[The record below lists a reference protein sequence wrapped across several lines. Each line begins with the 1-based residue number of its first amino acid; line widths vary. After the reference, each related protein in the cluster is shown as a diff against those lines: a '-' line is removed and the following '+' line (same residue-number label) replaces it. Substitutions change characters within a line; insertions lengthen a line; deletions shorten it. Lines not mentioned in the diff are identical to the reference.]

1 MFYNDTRRQI
11 NVLAEKMMKGNRC
24 RNIFVIIAIAMTTF
38 LISSIISIGS
48 GYLKSAGRQQQMLNG
63 TTADIILTNPS
74 KQQLLALQQ
83 DNNVKSIGI
92 SRQIGFVDTAA
103 YPRINSI
110 LLRWCDT
117 AEWEQHIAP
126 AVGKIN
132 GQYPVSGN
140 EIMLPSWVLDR
151 MGISEPVLG
160 QAVTVSFRYGYTDIH
175 WQPLSEAED
184 FTFTLCGWY
193 EDYSSNKLYDNAV
206 AYIAADF
213 WQTSAANETN
223 TKSALSLTVSAEGID
238 QLCAGLEPLNALQEV
253 TDLSKVGSSKH
264 SAGPIAAAIGM
275 IVTIMVCG
283 SLLIYNVFYI
293 SVTKDIQMYGQLKT
307 LGMTKRQMR
316 KMIDRQVRILSFWGI
331 LSGLAFSA
339 ATVFVIVPF
348 GIRTLAG
355 ELIMDYAISPSYSP
369 FVYAGAAVFSFI
381 TALASSRKP
390 ARIASMVSPI
400 EAQCYMAA
408 DAPGKKSSRTARG
421 NKVVQ
426 MAVRNVFRD
435 KKGTVLV
442 LASLF
447 LGISLFVVVNGILAG
462 LDVSYLA
469 DEYMEDDVVITA
481 GAQTALSRRVLADLQ
496 AAWGVQEVSY
506 TTKLDGQWIL
516 DTDHIFEQYC
526 ADFCSAGTV
535 PQSAAEQY
543 VQGNTYQTY
552 LYGIGEQDFYKAVEL
567 MGSSA
572 EFSYDDF
579 SYDEFCNGNLVF
591 CASATIVPYEGTAI
605 NGTIELLLNGENYT
619 VTVAPYYLSAK
630 FREDGKT
637 LIAPNIYASRE
648 WLERVGAAAEINR
661 IALQTDSSERALAA
675 VNAVLADYSGVTV
688 TSKLEK
694 IKELK
699 ASFRGITFLG
709 NAISVILL
717 GIGLMNFMNMMYVS
731 VHSRSRELAVLES
744 IGMTRRQLRH
754 MLLIEGSTYALLTAV
769 LVLTLGSA
777 VLYGSFQLIKV
788 QAAYAVFTYPFVSV
802 GFSLAM
808 IFLLCSLVP
817 LLVYRAEAG
826 FKI

>member
-1 MFYNDTRRQI
+1 MR
-11 NVLAEKMMKGNRC
+11 GNRC

-92 SRQIGFVDTAA
+92 SRQIGFIDTTA

-126 AVGKIN
+126 AVGTII
-132 GQYPVSGN
+132 GQYPASGN

-160 QAVTVSFRYGYTDIH
+160 QAITVSFRYGYTDIH
-175 WQPLSEAED
+175 WQPLSEAAD
-184 FTFTLCGWY
+184 FTFSLCGWY

-213 WQTSAANETN
+213 WQTSVANETN

-238 QLCAGLEPLNALQEV
+238 QLCAGLEPLNALQEL
-253 TDLSKVGSSKH
+253 TDLSKAGSSKH
-264 SAGPIAAAIGM
+264 SAGPLAAAIGM

-293 SVTKDIQMYGQLKT
+293 SVTKDIQLYGQLKT

-316 KMIDRQVRILSFWGI
+316 KMIDRQVRVLSFWGI
-331 LSGLAFSA
+331 LSGLAFSGT
-339 ATVFVIVPF
+339 TVFVIVPF

-355 ELIMDYAISPSYSP
+355 GLIMDHAISPSYSP
-369 FVYAGAAVFSFI
+369 LVYAGAAVFSFI
-381 TALASSRKP
+381 TALVSSRKP

-400 EAQCYMAA
+400 EAQRYTVV
-408 DAPGKKSSRTARG
+408 DAPRKKSSRTARG
-421 NKVVQ
+421 NKVFR
-426 MAVRNVFRD
+426 MAVRNVFRH

-567 MGSSA
+567 MGNSD

-637 LIAPNIYASRE
+637 LIAPNIYASWE
-648 WLERVGAAAEINR
+648 WLERIGAAAEINR

-717 GIGLMNFMNMMYVS
+717 GIGLMNFINMMYVS

>member
-1 MFYNDTRRQI
+1 
-11 NVLAEKMMKGNRC
+11 
-24 RNIFVIIAIAMTTF
+24 
-38 LISSIISIGS
+38 
-48 GYLKSAGRQQQMLNG
+48 
-63 TTADIILTNPS
+63 
-74 KQQLLALQQ
+74 
-83 DNNVKSIGI
+83 
-92 SRQIGFVDTAA
+92 
-103 YPRINSI
+103 
-110 LLRWCDT
+110 
-117 AEWEQHIAP
+117 
-126 AVGKIN
+126 
-132 GQYPVSGN
+132 
-140 EIMLPSWVLDR
+140 
-151 MGISEPVLG
+151 
-160 QAVTVSFRYGYTDIH
+160 
-175 WQPLSEAED
+175 
-184 FTFTLCGWY
+184 
-193 EDYSSNKLYDNAV
+193 
-206 AYIAADF
+206 
-213 WQTSAANETN
+213 
-223 TKSALSLTVSAEGID
+223 
-238 QLCAGLEPLNALQEV
+238 
-253 TDLSKVGSSKH
+253 
-264 SAGPIAAAIGM
+264 
-275 IVTIMVCG
+275 
-283 SLLIYNVFYI
+283 
-293 SVTKDIQMYGQLKT
+293 
-307 LGMTKRQMR
+307 
-316 KMIDRQVRILSFWGI
+316 
-331 LSGLAFSA
+331 
-339 ATVFVIVPF
+339 
-348 GIRTLAG
+348 
-355 ELIMDYAISPSYSP
+355 MDYAISPSYSP

-481 GAQTALSRRVLADLQ
+481 GAQTAFSRRVLADLQ

>member
-1 MFYNDTRRQI
+1 
-11 NVLAEKMMKGNRC
+11 MMRGNRC

-92 SRQIGFVDTAA
+92 SRQIGFIDTTA

-126 AVGKIN
+126 AVGTII
-132 GQYPVSGN
+132 GQYPASGN

-160 QAVTVSFRYGYTDIH
+160 QAITVSFRYGYTDIH
-175 WQPLSEAED
+175 WQPLSEAAD
-184 FTFTLCGWY
+184 FTFSLCGWY

-213 WQTSAANETN
+213 WQTSVANETN

-238 QLCAGLEPLNALQEV
+238 QLCAGLEPLNALQEL
-253 TDLSKVGSSKH
+253 TDLSKAGSSKH
-264 SAGPIAAAIGM
+264 SAGPLAAAIGM

-293 SVTKDIQMYGQLKT
+293 SVTKDIQLYGQLKT

-316 KMIDRQVRILSFWGI
+316 KMIDRQVRVLSFWGI
-331 LSGLAFSA
+331 LSGLAFSGT
-339 ATVFVIVPF
+339 TVFVIVPF

-355 ELIMDYAISPSYSP
+355 GLIMDHAISPSYSP
-369 FVYAGAAVFSFI
+369 LVYAGAAVFSFI
-381 TALASSRKP
+381 TALVSSRKP

-400 EAQCYMAA
+400 EAQRYTVV
-408 DAPGKKSSRTARG
+408 DAPRKKSSRTARG
-421 NKVVQ
+421 NKVFR
-426 MAVRNVFRD
+426 MAVRNVFRH

-567 MGSSA
+567 MGNSD

-637 LIAPNIYASRE
+637 LIAPNIYASWE
-648 WLERVGAAAEINR
+648 WLERIGAAAEINR

-717 GIGLMNFMNMMYVS
+717 GIGLMNFINMMYVS

>member
-11 NVLAEKMMKGNRC
+11 NVLAEKMMRGNRC

-92 SRQIGFVDTAA
+92 SRQIGFIDTTA

-126 AVGKIN
+126 AVGTII
-132 GQYPVSGN
+132 GQYPASGN

-160 QAVTVSFRYGYTDIH
+160 QAITVSFRYGYTDIH
-175 WQPLSEAED
+175 WQPLSEAAD
-184 FTFTLCGWY
+184 FTFSLCGWY

-213 WQTSAANETN
+213 WQTSVANETN

-238 QLCAGLEPLNALQEV
+238 QLCAGLEPLNALQEL
-253 TDLSKVGSSKH
+253 TDLSKAGSSKH
-264 SAGPIAAAIGM
+264 SAGPLAAAIGM

-293 SVTKDIQMYGQLKT
+293 SVTKDIQLYGQLKT

-316 KMIDRQVRILSFWGI
+316 KMIDRQVRVLSFWGI
-331 LSGLAFSA
+331 LSGLAFSGT
-339 ATVFVIVPF
+339 TVFVIVPF

-355 ELIMDYAISPSYSP
+355 GLIMDHAISPSYSP
-369 FVYAGAAVFSFI
+369 LVYAGAAVFSFI
-381 TALASSRKP
+381 TALVSSRKP

-400 EAQCYMAA
+400 EAQRYTVV
-408 DAPGKKSSRTARG
+408 DAPRKKSSRTARG
-421 NKVVQ
+421 NKVFR
-426 MAVRNVFRD
+426 MAVRNVFRH

-506 TTKLDGQWIL
+506 TT
-516 DTDHIFEQYC
+516 
-526 ADFCSAGTV
+526 
-535 PQSAAEQY
+535 
-543 VQGNTYQTY
+543 N
-552 LYGIGEQDFYKAVEL
+552 L
-567 MGSSA
+567 MGSG
-572 EFSYDDF
+572 Y
-579 SYDEFCNGNLVF
+579 LTQ
-591 CASATIVPYEGTAI
+591 TI
-605 NGTIELLLNGENYT
+605 
-619 VTVAPYYLSAK
+619 
-630 FREDGKT
+630 F
-637 LIAPNIYASRE
+637 
-648 WLERVGAAAEINR
+648 
-661 IALQTDSSERALAA
+661 
-675 VNAVLADYSGVTV
+675 
-688 TSKLEK
+688 
-694 IKELK
+694 
-699 ASFRGITFLG
+699 
-709 NAISVILL
+709 
-717 GIGLMNFMNMMYVS
+717 
-731 VHSRSRELAVLES
+731 
-744 IGMTRRQLRH
+744 
-754 MLLIEGSTYALLTAV
+754 
-769 LVLTLGSA
+769 
-777 VLYGSFQLIKV
+777 
-788 QAAYAVFTYPFVSV
+788 
-802 GFSLAM
+802 
-808 IFLLCSLVP
+808 
-817 LLVYRAEAG
+817 
-826 FKI
+826 

>member
-24 RNIFVIIAIAMTTF
+24 RNIFVIIAIAMTMF
-38 LISSIISIGS
+38 LISSIIGIGS

-92 SRQIGFVDTAA
+92 SRQIGFIDTTA

-126 AVGKIN
+126 AVGTIN
-132 GQYPVSGN
+132 GQYPASGN
-140 EIMLPSWVLDR
+140 EIMLPSWVLER
-151 MGISEPVLG
+151 MGILEPVLG
-160 QAVTVSFRYGYTDIH
+160 QAITVSFRYGYTDIH

-184 FTFTLCGWY
+184 FTFSLCGWY

-213 WQTSAANETN
+213 WQTSVANETN

-238 QLCAGLEPLNALQEV
+238 QLCAGLEPLNALQEL
-253 TDLSKVGSSKH
+253 TDLSKAGSSKH
-264 SAGPIAAAIGM
+264 SAGPLAAALGM

-293 SVTKDIQMYGQLKT
+293 SVTKDIQLYGQLKT

-316 KMIDRQVRILSFWGI
+316 KMIDRQVRVLSFWGI

-355 ELIMDYAISPSYSP
+355 ELIMDHAISPSYSP
-369 FVYAGAAVFSFI
+369 LVYAGAAVFSFI
-381 TALASSRKP
+381 TALVSSRKP

-400 EAQCYMAA
+400 EAQRYTAV
-408 DAPGKKSSRTARG
+408 DAPRKKSSRTARG
-421 NKVVQ
+421 NKVFR

-469 DEYMEDDVVITA
+469 DEYMEEDVVITA
-481 GAQTALSRRVLADLQ
+481 GAQTALSRRVLADLK

-567 MGSSA
+567 MGNSDD
-572 EFSYDDF
+572 FSYDDF
-579 SYDEFCNGNLVF
+579 SYDQFCNGNLVF

-648 WLERVGAAAEINR
+648 WLERIGAAAEINR

-694 IKELK
+694 TKELK

-717 GIGLMNFMNMMYVS
+717 GIGLMNFINMMYVS

-744 IGMTRRQLRH
+744 IGMTRRQLRY
-754 MLLIEGSTYALLTAV
+754 MLLIEGSTYAFLTAV

-788 QAAYAVFTYPFVSV
+788 QAAYAVFTYPFYSV
-802 GFSLAM
+802 GLSLAM
-808 IFLLCSLVP
+808 IFLLCSLLP
-817 LLVYRAEAG
+817 LLIYSS
-826 FKI
+826 